1 MKTFLPLF
9 LIHLFAE
16 HMFIHCLLV
25 IGTKGYSSEWDLVEE
40 TYRQLELQYD
50 VKWI

>member
-1 MKTFLPLF
+1 MKAFLPLF
-9 LIHLFAE
+9 LFHSFAE
-16 HMFIHCLLV
+16 HIFIHCLLM
-25 IGTKGYSSEWDLVEE
+25 IGTKEYSSEQDLVEE